1 MEFFIP
7 GLCIFLVA
15 IAISLFV
22 APKVTPLI
30 AAGLS
35 IIFLSFGVYQHYTM
49 FASEYRLS
57 TWQDGLK
64 IYAPAIMI
72 AALLIFIIYSI
83 FAFFTKG
90 TVPIPAMPSM
100 PSMPSMNSIPSV
112 TSVTNSV
119 KETLSTAVNSLQNA
133 KNSILPNA
141 SKNANK
147 NASKNANK
155 NANKNILKTL
165 MNKNGKP
172 SSSFVETI

>member
-35 IIFLSFGVYQHYTM
+35 IIFLSFGVYQHYMM

-90 TVPIPAMPSM
+90 SVPIPTIPVMPSMNSM
-100 PSMPSMNSIPSV
+100 PSMPSI

-119 KETLSTAVNSLQNA
+119 KGTLSTAVNSLQIA
-133 KNSILPNA
+133 KNNILSNT
-141 SKNANK
+141 SKNV
-147 NASKNANK
+147 SKNVSK
-155 NANKNILKTL
+155 NTNKNILKTL
-165 MNKNGKP
+165 MNKNTKP
-172 SSSFVETI
+172 STSFVETI

>member
-90 TVPIPAMPSM
+90 SVPIPAMPSM
-100 PSMPSMNSIPSV
+100 PSMNSISMPSMPSIPSV

-119 KETLSTAVNSLQNA
+119 KGTLSTAVNSLQNA
-133 KNSILPNA
+133 KNSILP
-141 SKNANK
+141 NANK

-165 MNKNGKP
+165 MNKKP
-172 SSSFVETI
+172 STSFVETI

>member
-90 TVPIPAMPSM
+90 SVPIPTMPSM
-100 PSMPSMNSIPSV
+100 PSMPSMNSISMASIPSV

-119 KETLSTAVNSLQNA
+119 KGTLSTAVNSLQTA

-141 SKNANK
+141 NKNKSKNTNM
-147 NASKNANK
+147 
-155 NANKNILKTL
+155 LKTL
-165 MNKNGKP
+165 MNKNTKP
-172 SSSFVETI
+172 STSFVETI